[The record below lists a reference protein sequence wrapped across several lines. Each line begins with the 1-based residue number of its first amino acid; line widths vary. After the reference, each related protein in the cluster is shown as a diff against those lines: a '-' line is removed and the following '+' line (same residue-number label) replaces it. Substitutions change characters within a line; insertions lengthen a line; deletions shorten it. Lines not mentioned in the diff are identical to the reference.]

1 MSGSDHLD
9 KETALSASLTPTGL
23 EAKAQSRFI
32 SAVDRLGGNMIELA
46 NVWIEEGVSRR
57 RAKIDGERALIEATA
72 KYGIERLGND
82 TEFAGRAFDVHFRK
96 IASAQINRDAVLE
109 AAAED
114 LHLTPPETVD
124 ASNNHDSTLSG
135 PFLER
140 FDQYASGASTDEL
153 RERWGRVLAAEIRR
167 PGIFSNKVLRT
178 IDEIDAV
185 TAQLFERVC
194 SHRLANV
201 LPKCLTGEINF
212 EDQMR
217 LTESG
222 LLVEPGLG
230 QHRNF
235 NKVATRGGSKI
246 WLMPFLDLALSI
258 PADTDIPDTHR
269 FNENDAIFKD
279 SESLSIPVYVLTE
292 VGLAISSILQDK
304 TLSALEAYCAELG
317 RVLPSTEISKYQRVS
332 DGYVL
337 TGVFT
342 QTATA
347 PQ

>member
-9 KETALSASLTPTGL
+9 NETALSASLTPTGL
-23 EAKAQSRFI
+23 EAKAKSRFI
-32 SAVDRLGGNMIELA
+32 SAIDRLGGNMVEIA

-57 RAKIDGERALIEATA
+57 RARIEGERALIEATS

-82 TEFAGRAFDVHFRK
+82 TEFAGRAFDAHFRR

-114 LHLTPPETVD
+114 LRLSPPGTGS
-124 ASNNHDSTLSG
+124 AGNNDSALSE

-140 FDQYASGASTDEL
+140 FDQFASGASTEEL

-167 PGIFSNKVLRT
+167 PGIFSSKVLRT

-217 LTESG
+217 LTEAG

-230 QHRNF
+230 QHRSF
-235 NKVATRGGSKI
+235 SKVATRAGTEI
-246 WLMPFLDLALSI
+246 WLMAFLDLALSI
-258 PADTDIPDTHR
+258 PADADIPNIDR
-269 FNENDAIFKD
+269 FNEIQPISKD
-279 SESLSIPVYVLTE
+279 EATLSIPVYVLTE
-292 VGLAISSILQDK
+292 VGHAISSILQDK

-317 RVLPSTEISKYQRVS
+317 RVLPSIMISKYQRVG
-332 DGYVL
+332 DGYKL

-342 QTATA
+342 LTL
-347 PQ
+347 PR